1 MKSIHF
7 ASKEENN
14 TRRDREFLALTP
26 SERVIRFLELSKT
39 MAQFESISLAK
50 KDNFILKKDLSGI

>member
-7 ASKEENN
+7 GSKDENN

-26 SERVIRFLELSKT
+26 SERVGRFLELFKT
-39 MAQFESISLAK
+39 ITQFESISPTK
-50 KDNFILKKDLSGI
+50 KDNFILKKD